1 MTIGRVH
8 QPLRSLVSD
17 ELRRLVVTG
26 ELAPG
31 TRIVEDRL
39 LLDPRTI
46 FPEDEPALLRRLVE
60 VLGSAPLREQGYP
73 SEMAR

>member
-1 MTIGRVH
+1 MTVGRDH

-26 ELAPG
+26 ELPPG

-39 LLDPRTI
+39 A
-46 FPEDEPALLRRLVE
+46 ERL
-60 VLGSAPLREQGYP
+60 
-73 SEMAR
+73 